1 MAPEIE
7 VPEQARRTARLPRQR
22 VDGVLLLD
30 KPAGAT
36 SNAALQRAKRA
47 LRAEKAG
54 HTGTLD
60 PAATGLLTLCFGEAT
75 KFSGVLLD
83 SDKVYHAVVQ
93 LGVTTTTG
101 DSEGEVIERR
111 EVHADA
117 RLVENV
123 LARFRGVIVQMPP
136 MHSALKLAGTP
147 LYAYARRGVEVER
160 APRNAQ
166 VYELRLD
173 RIERDELY
181 LTVHC
186 GKGTY
191 VRTLAEDIGAALGC
205 GGYLKALR
213 RTAVGG
219 FELADAVGLALLEEL
234 DESERLAQLLP
245 VDTLVAHLPELMLGD
260 GQARR
265 MLHGQPALTEPDRP
279 AGLVRLYDEGRA
291 FLGLGEVVADGVVI
305 AKRLLA
311 QPPETGASH

>member
-30 KPAGAT
+30 KPAGAS
-36 SNAALQRAKRA
+36 SNTALQRAKRA
-47 LRAEKAG
+47 LRAAKAG

-60 PAATGLLTLCFGEAT
+60 PAATGLLLICFGEAT
-75 KFSGVLLD
+75 KFAGVLLD
-83 SDKVYHAVVQ
+83 SDKTYQAVVR

-111 EVHADA
+111 EVHADRA
-117 RLVENV
+117 RVEEV
-123 LARFRGVIVQMPP
+123 LARFRGAIVQVPP

-147 LYAYARRGVEVER
+147 LYAYARKGVEVER
-160 APRNAQ
+160 APRDAR
-166 VYELRLD
+166 VYELRL
-173 RIERDELY
+173 ERMEGDELH
-181 LTVHC
+181 LSVHC

-205 GGYLKALR
+205 GGHLKALR
-213 RTAVGG
+213 RTAVGH
-219 FELADAVGLALLEEL
+219 FELADAIGLARLEEM
-234 DESERLAQLLP
+234 DEPERPALLLP
-245 VDTLVAHLPELMLGD
+245 VDTLVAHLPELILGD

-265 MLHGQPALTEPDRP
+265 MLHGQPALTEHERP

-291 FLGLGEVVADGVVI
+291 FLGLGEVVADGLVI